1 MTDIV
6 DRGTRSRMMSG
17 IHSRD
22 TRIELLVRKGL
33 FAKGYRYRV
42 DDKRLPG
49 SPDLVFPKY
58 RAVIFVHGCY
68 WHGHS
73 HGCRLFRLPKSNTE
87 FWSKKIEANRDRDRR
102 VIRELL
108 DSGWR
113 VAVIWECSLRGQP
126 SAVHQY
132 ILDCICKWFD
142 SPVQKYVEFSG

>member
-17 IHSRD
+17 IRSRD
-22 TRIELLVRKGL
+22 TQIELIVRKGL

-42 DDKRLPG
+42 ADKRLPG
-49 SPDLVFPKY
+49 TPDLVFPKY

-68 WHGHS
+68 WHGH
-73 HGCRLFRLPKSNTE
+73 GCRLFRLPKSNIE
-87 FWSKKIEANRDRDRR
+87 FWSKKIGINRERDER

-113 VAVIWECSLRGQP
+113 IAVIWECALRDQP
-126 SAVHQY
+126 PAAHQY
-132 ILDCICKWFD
+132 IFDCICEWFD
-142 SPVQKYVEFSG
+142 SPVQKYVEFEG